1 MDSFWQFLG
10 SYWWLA
16 FPLAGIVGGWA
27 KGAQK
32 WDERRRRDKIELER
46 IRYGGQIAA
55 TEAVNVVQ
63 SDIERVLK
71 AHDDVNTRWL
81 DYELDV
87 AKMIDFPLMS
97 DMREP
102 LTVDFH
108 RAKRAAD
115 GLRPDDH
122 DELRNPQ
129 RLAEYRN
136 AVQAFELA
144 FDIAEREAKRR
155 RTSGYSES
163 ERSALQR
170 AKKLM
175 AVADDS
181 GATHAE
187 RQLAYRRA
195 KTELEGLIVL
205 PEAATDAME
214 KRIAGSLTSGPTN
227 SATPPTPPAQPMPN
241 TPHTP

>member
-1 MDSFWQFLG
+1 MDGFWQFVG

-55 TEAVNVVQ
+55 AEATEVVQ
-63 SDIERVLK
+63 SDIDRVLA
-71 AHDDVNTRWL
+71 AHESVNDRWL
-81 DYELDV
+81 EYELDV

-102 LTVDFH
+102 LTVAFH

-115 GLRPDDH
+115 GLRPEDPN
-122 DELRNPQ
+122 ELRKPQ
-129 RLAEYRN
+129 RLTEYRD

-155 RTSGYSES
+155 RTSGFSES

-181 GATHAE
+181 GATQAE

-195 KTELEGLIVL
+195 KAELEGLIVL

-214 KRIAGSLTSGPTN
+214 QRIAGSL
-227 SATPPTPPAQPMPN
+227 SAGSTPPPAPPAQPAPP
-241 TPHTP
+241 TPHSP